1 MEFKHEPVLYEE
13 VIKLLDIK
21 PSGIYVDGTMGSGG
35 HGEGICKSLSGSGW
49 YIGIDR
55 DKEAVEETSK
65 RLEKYECKK
74 SFVKGNF
81 KDIKSFLE
89 DLDVKEIDGALLDL
103 GVSSYQL
110 DNPLRGFSYMQDAPL
125 DMRMDALSSFTAF
138 DVVNSYTKEELS
150 RVIFK
155 YGEERYAR
163 SIASSIVKER
173 EEGPIETT
181 FELVDIIKRAIPA
194 KARREGPHP
203 AKRTFQA
210 IRIEVNGE
218 LSDLDE
224 GISDFIN
231 VLKDEGRLAIIS
243 FHSLEDRIAKDV
255 IQKRLN
261 PCECP
266 KTLPQCVCGK
276 VADIKKVTTKPV
288 TAGEDELLRNPR
300 ARSAKLRVIEKQGA
314 LK

>member
-13 VIKLLDIK
+13 VIELLSVK

-35 HGEGICKSLSGSGW
+35 HGEGICEILSEDGW
-49 YIGIDR
+49 YVGIDR
-55 DKEAVEETSK
+55 DWEAVKETEK
-65 RLEKYECKK
+65 RLEKYRCKK
-74 SFVKGNF
+74 TFIKGNF

-89 DLDVKEIDGALLDL
+89 DLDVDEIDGALLDL

-110 DNPLRGFSYMQDAPL
+110 DNPERGFSYMQDAPL
-125 DMRMDALSSFTAF
+125 DMRMDTESSLTAF
-138 DVVNSYTKEELS
+138 EVVNSYKQEDLS
-150 RVIFK
+150 RIIFK

-163 SIASSIVKER
+163 SIASLIIKER
-173 EEGPIETT
+173 ESGPIETT
-181 FELVDIIKRAIPA
+181 FQLVDIIKRAIPA

-218 LSDLDE
+218 LSELGE
-224 GISDFIN
+224 GISDFID
-231 VLKDEGRLAIIS
+231 VLKEEGRLLIIS
-243 FHSLEDRIAKDV
+243 FHSLEDRIAKEV

-276 VADIKKVTTKPV
+276 VTDIKKVTTKPV

-314 LK
+314 

>member
-13 VIKLLDIK
+13 VIELLSVK

-35 HGEGICKSLSGSGW
+35 HGEGICEILSEDGW
-49 YIGIDR
+49 YVGIDR
-55 DKEAVEETSK
+55 DWEAVKETEK
-65 RLEKYECKK
+65 RLEKYRCKK
-74 SFVKGNF
+74 TFIKGNF

-89 DLDVKEIDGALLDL
+89 DLDVDEIDGALLDL

-110 DNPLRGFSYMQDAPL
+110 DNPERGFSYMQDAPL
-125 DMRMDALSSFTAF
+125 DMRMDIDSSLTAF
-138 DVVNSYTKEELS
+138 EVVNSYKQEDLS
-150 RVIFK
+150 RIIFK

-163 SIASSIVKER
+163 SIASLIIKER
-173 EEGPIETT
+173 ESGPIETT
-181 FELVDIIKRAIPA
+181 FQLVDIIKRAIPA

-218 LSDLDE
+218 LSELGE
-224 GISDFIN
+224 GISDFID
-231 VLKDEGRLAIIS
+231 VLKEEGRLLIIS
-243 FHSLEDRIAKDV
+243 FHSLEDRIAKEV

-276 VADIKKVTTKPV
+276 VTDIKKVTTKPV

-314 LK
+314 

>member
-13 VIKLLDIK
+13 VIELLSVK

-35 HGEGICKSLSGSGW
+35 HGEGICEILSEDGW
-49 YIGIDR
+49 YVGIDR
-55 DKEAVEETSK
+55 DWEAVKETEK
-65 RLEKYECKK
+65 RLEKYRCKK
-74 SFVKGNF
+74 TFIKGNF

-89 DLDVKEIDGALLDL
+89 DLGVDEIDGALLDL

-110 DNPLRGFSYMQDAPL
+110 DNPERGFSYMQDAPL
-125 DMRMDALSSFTAF
+125 DMRMDTESSLTAF
-138 DVVNSYTKEELS
+138 EVVNSYKQEDLS
-150 RVIFK
+150 RIIFK

-163 SIASSIVKER
+163 SIASLIIKER
-173 EEGPIETT
+173 ESGPIETT
-181 FELVDIIKRAIPA
+181 FQLVDIIKRAIPA

-218 LSDLDE
+218 LSELGE
-224 GISDFIN
+224 GISDFID
-231 VLKDEGRLAIIS
+231 VLKEEGRLLIIS
-243 FHSLEDRIAKDV
+243 FHSLEDRIAKEV

-276 VADIKKVTTKPV
+276 VTDIKKVTTKPV
-288 TAGEDELLRNPR
+288 TAGEEELLRNPR

-314 LK
+314 

>member
-13 VIKLLDIK
+13 VIELLSVK

-35 HGEGICKSLSGSGW
+35 HGEGICEILSEDGW
-49 YIGIDR
+49 YVGIDR
-55 DKEAVEETSK
+55 DWEAVKETEK
-65 RLEKYECKK
+65 RLEKYRCKK
-74 SFVKGNF
+74 TFIKGNF

-89 DLDVKEIDGALLDL
+89 DLDVDEIDGALLDL

-110 DNPLRGFSYMQDAPL
+110 DNPERGFSYMQDAPL
-125 DMRMDALSSFTAF
+125 DMRMDTESSLTAF
-138 DVVNSYTKEELS
+138 EVVNSYKQEDLS
-150 RVIFK
+150 RIIFK

-163 SIASSIVKER
+163 SIASLIIKER
-173 EEGPIETT
+173 ESGPIETT
-181 FELVDIIKRAIPA
+181 FQLVDIIKRAIPA

-218 LSDLDE
+218 LSELGE
-224 GISDFIN
+224 GISDFID
-231 VLKDEGRLAIIS
+231 VLKEEGRLLIIS
-243 FHSLEDRIAKDV
+243 FHSLEDRIAKEV

-276 VADIKKVTTKPV
+276 VTDIKKVTTKPV
-288 TAGEDELLRNPR
+288 TAGEEELLRNPR

-314 LK
+314 

>member
-13 VIKLLDIK
+13 VIELLSVK

-35 HGEGICKSLSGSGW
+35 HGEGICEILSEDGW
-49 YIGIDR
+49 YVGIDR
-55 DKEAVEETSK
+55 DWEAVKETEK
-65 RLEKYECKK
+65 RLEKYRCKK
-74 SFVKGNF
+74 TFIKGNF

-89 DLDVKEIDGALLDL
+89 DLGVDEIDGALLDL

-110 DNPLRGFSYMQDAPL
+110 DNPERGFSYMQDAPL
-125 DMRMDALSSFTAF
+125 DMRMDIDSSLTAF
-138 DVVNSYTKEELS
+138 EVVNSYKQEDLS
-150 RVIFK
+150 RIIFK

-163 SIASSIVKER
+163 SIASLIIKER
-173 EEGPIETT
+173 ESGPIETT
-181 FELVDIIKRAIPA
+181 FQLVDIIKRAIPA

-218 LSDLDE
+218 LSELGE
-224 GISDFIN
+224 GISDFID
-231 VLKDEGRLAIIS
+231 VLKEEGRLLIIS
-243 FHSLEDRIAKDV
+243 FHSLEDRIAKEV

-276 VADIKKVTTKPV
+276 VTDIKKVTTKPV
-288 TAGEDELLRNPR
+288 TAGEEELLRNPR

-314 LK
+314 

>member
-13 VIKLLDIK
+13 VIELLSVK

-35 HGEGICKSLSGSGW
+35 HGEGICEILSEDGW
-49 YIGIDR
+49 YVGIDR
-55 DKEAVEETSK
+55 DWEAVKETEK
-65 RLEKYECKK
+65 RLEKYRCKK
-74 SFVKGNF
+74 TFIKGNF

-89 DLDVKEIDGALLDL
+89 DLDVDEIDGALLDL

-110 DNPLRGFSYMQDAPL
+110 DNPERGFSYMQDAPL
-125 DMRMDALSSFTAF
+125 DMRMDIDSSLTAF
-138 DVVNSYTKEELS
+138 EVVNSYKQEDLS
-150 RVIFK
+150 RIIFK

-163 SIASSIVKER
+163 SIASLIIKER
-173 EEGPIETT
+173 ESGPIETT
-181 FELVDIIKRAIPA
+181 FQLVDIIKRAIPA

-218 LSDLDE
+218 LSELGE
-224 GISDFIN
+224 GISDFID
-231 VLKDEGRLAIIS
+231 VLKEEGRLLIIS
-243 FHSLEDRIAKDV
+243 FHSLEDRIAKEV

-276 VADIKKVTTKPV
+276 VTDIKKVTTKPV
-288 TAGEDELLRNPR
+288 TAGEEELLRNPR

-314 LK
+314 